1 MATSAFIG
9 KGAKVY
15 YGDVATAT
23 NFTAVNYVKT
33 IGAVS
38 EDSPQLEVTDLQSTA
53 EEYINQLATTAETQM
68 VCNADFADATQT
80 FVRADQQAGNK
91 RYWKIEW
98 YKLGVLVKTATFLA
112 TVKSYSYPST
122 QNKAVV
128 DFQFS
133 LQRSG
138 SPTYS

>member
-9 KGAKVY
+9 KGAKLY

-23 NFTAVNYVKT
+23 NFVAVNYVKT
-33 IGAVS
+33 IGTVS

-53 EEYINQLATTAETQM
+53 EEYINQLATTAETPIT
-68 VCNADFADATQT
+68 CNWDAADATQT
-80 FVRADQQAGNK
+80 FVRTDQQAGNK
-91 RYWKIEW
+91 RFWKVEW

-112 TVKSYSYPST
+112 TVKSYSVPNT
-122 QNKAVV
+122 TNKAAVE
-128 DFQFS
+128 FNFS

-138 SPTYS
+138 SPTWT